1 MKVNDDELRFLMDSY
16 KQRILEL
23 ESKTKIMIK
32 DFKSVALSI
41 ATTGGNRD
49 ARVKYYEDTV
59 KYIEE
64 KYENTI

>member
-41 ATTGGNRD
+41 ATTEGNRD